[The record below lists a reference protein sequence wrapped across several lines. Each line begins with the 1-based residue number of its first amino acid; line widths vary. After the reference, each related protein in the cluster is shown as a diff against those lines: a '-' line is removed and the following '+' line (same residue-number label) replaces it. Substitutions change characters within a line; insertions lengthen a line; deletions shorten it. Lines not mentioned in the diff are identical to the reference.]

1 MPAADP
7 RAPSTGI
14 SRPDAV
20 RIAFQEVHGPR
31 LHGFALLLTLGDRPH
46 GARVAAQAL
55 VDGGER
61 SGELRHPEQAAAWL
75 RQRVL
80 REARNDRRHA
90 PPGSPR
96 DRSLE
101 ELGAGA
107 CVIAALGML
116 RVRER
121 AALIARD
128 IEGLDQ
134 RDVCTIVGID
144 GAAMERL
151 LRRARLRYVDAF
163 AAIMG
168 DGGDVDGPLSKR
180 IRAESSRVLA

>member
-1 MPAADP
+1 MQATDP
-7 RAPSTGI
+7 LAPSSGVPP
-14 SRPDAV
+14 PDVV
-20 RIAFQEVHGPR
+20 RAAFQDVHGTR
-31 LHGFALLLTLGDRPH
+31 LHGFALLLTLGDRIH
-46 GARVAAQAL
+46 GALVASQAL
-55 VDGGER
+55 ADGGER
-61 SGELRHPEQAAAWL
+61 SGELRHPERAAAWL

-80 REARNDRRHA
+80 RQMRNRRHT

-101 ELGAGA
+101 ELGADA
-107 CVIAALGML
+107 CVIGALGEL

-121 AALIARD
+121 AALIASD

-134 RDVCTIVGID
+134 RDVGTIVGID

-151 LRRARLRYVDAF
+151 LRRARLRYADAF
-163 AAIMG
+163 AAIAG

-180 IRAESSRVLA
+180 IRAESARGIA